1 MTCLGR
7 GFKQKTK
14 QAFLSRRTRREK
26 QREDGLNELFISL
39 LFRTAPNF
47 CSPPRWFPLVLFE
60 SAGSTSC
67 SNRKSLGVFT
77 CALMRNVQFA
87 HFFILTV
94 QLDFGRFFELLLKQ
108 QK

>member
-14 QAFLSRRTRREK
+14 AFLSRRTRREK

-47 CSPPRWFPLVLFE
+47 CSPPCWFPLVLFE

-67 SNRKSLGVFT
+67 FDRNSLGVFT
-77 CALMRNVQFA
+77 CALMRNATFSLLVSSVS
-87 HFFILTV
+87 LTV
-94 QLDFGRFFELLLKQ
+94 
-108 QK
+108 